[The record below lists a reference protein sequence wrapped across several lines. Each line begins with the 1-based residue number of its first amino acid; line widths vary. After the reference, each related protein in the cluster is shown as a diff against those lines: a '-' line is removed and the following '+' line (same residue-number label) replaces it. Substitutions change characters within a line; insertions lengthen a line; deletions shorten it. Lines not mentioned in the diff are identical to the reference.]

1 MTTYNCP
8 AGHASVDPDFC
19 SECGNQLAPAPGSAP
34 AAPAADPSPA
44 SAAPSTTSTSGAH
57 ENCPM
62 CTEVRDGSAQFCG
75 VCGYDYVNKTGGEV
89 PQAAAPAPA
98 VPAPNYAPPAVT
110 APVASAP
117 ASLSSARID
126 LEIVVGKTSPR
137 KHSLFDN
144 ESLIGRP
151 NNKVALSLV
160 IDGDEGISRRQM
172 MITRQAD
179 GTVTVRDLDSANGTK
194 VEHDG
199 ADGTRVQVTVAVGE
213 ERPIV
218 VGDKIIIGEHTV
230 VTVIAI
236 VL

>member
-1 MTTYNCP
+1 MTTYHCP
-8 AGHASVDPDFC
+8 AGHDSVDPDFC

-34 AAPAADPSPA
+34 AAPVADPA
-44 SAAPSTTSTSGAH
+44 SAPSTSSSSAH
-57 ENCPM
+57 ENCPK

-89 PQAAAPAPA
+89 PQAAAPAPLA
-98 VPAPNYAPPAVT
+98 AAPSYAPPAV
-110 APVASAP
+110 PSPSVAP

-126 LEIVVGKTSPR
+126 LEVVVGKAGPR

-172 MITRQAD
+172 MITRQPD
-179 GTVTVRDLDSANGTK
+179 GSVTVRDLDSANGTK

-199 ADGTRVQVTVAVGE
+199 GTVTVAVGE

-230 VTVIAI
+230 VTIIAI
-236 VL
+236 VI

>member
-1 MTTYNCP
+1 
-8 AGHASVDPDFC
+8 
-19 SECGNQLAPAPGSAP
+19 
-34 AAPAADPSPA
+34 
-44 SAAPSTTSTSGAH
+44 
-57 ENCPM
+57 M

>member
-1 MTTYNCP
+1 MTTYNCS
-8 AGHASVDPDFC
+8 AGHNSVDPDFC
-19 SECGNQLAPAPGSAP
+19 SECGNQLAPLPGASSP
-34 AAPAADPSPA
+34 AGAPAADPASAPPA
-44 SAAPSTTSTSGAH
+44 SSSTSAH
-57 ENCPM
+57 EDCPM

-75 VCGYDYVNKTGGEV
+75 VCGYDFVNKTGGEV

-98 VPAPNYAPPAVT
+98 APAPNYAPPAVPT
-110 APVASAP
+110 SIPSSAP

-126 LEIVVGKTSPR
+126 VEVVVGKTGPR

-144 ESLIGRP
+144 ENLIGRP

-172 MITRQAD
+172 MVTRQAD

-199 ADGTRVQVTVAVGE
+199 GTVTLAVGE
-213 ERPIV
+213 ERPII

-230 VTVIAI
+230 VTIIAI
-236 VL
+236 VI

>member
-1 MTTYNCP
+1 MTTYNCS
-8 AGHASVDPDFC
+8 AGHNSVDPDFC
-19 SECGNQLAPAPGSAP
+19 SECGNQLAPLPGASSP
-34 AAPAADPSPA
+34 AGAPAADPA
-44 SAAPSTTSTSGAH
+44 SAAPASSGTSGGH
-57 ENCPM
+57 EDCPM

-75 VCGYDYVNKTGGEV
+75 VCGYDFVNKTGGEV

-98 VPAPNYAPPAVT
+98 APAPNYAPPAVPT
-110 APVASAP
+110 SIPSSAP

-126 LEIVVGKTSPR
+126 VEVVVGKTGPR

-144 ESLIGRP
+144 ENLIGRP

-172 MITRQAD
+172 MVTRQAD

-199 ADGTRVQVTVAVGE
+199 GTVTLAVGE
-213 ERPIV
+213 ERPII

-230 VTVIAI
+230 VTIIAI
-236 VL
+236 VI

>member
-1 MTTYNCP
+1 MTTYHCP
-8 AGHASVDPDFC
+8 AGHDSVDPDFC

-44 SAAPSTTSTSGAH
+44 SAAPSTTSAQGGH

-89 PQAAAPAPA
+89 PQAAAPAPT
-98 VPAPNYAPPAVT
+98 VPAPNYAPPAV
-110 APVASAP
+110 PSPSVGP

-126 LEIVVGKTSPR
+126 LEVIVGKTGPR

-179 GTVTVRDLDSANGTK
+179 GSVTVRDLDSANGTK

-199 ADGTRVQVTVAVGE
+199 GTVTLAVGE

-230 VTVIAI
+230 VTIIAI
-236 VL
+236 VI

>member
-1 MTTYNCP
+1 MTTYNCS
-8 AGHASVDPDFC
+8 AGHNSVDPDFC
-19 SECGNQLAPAPGSAP
+19 SECGNQLAPLPGASSP
-34 AAPAADPSPA
+34 AGAPAADPASAPPA
-44 SAAPSTTSTSGAH
+44 SSSTSAH
-57 ENCPM
+57 EDCPM

-75 VCGYDYVNKTGGEV
+75 VCGYDFVNKTGGEV

-98 VPAPNYAPPAVT
+98 APAPNYAPPAVPT
-110 APVASAP
+110 PTVAAPT
-117 ASLSSARID
+117 SLSSARID
-126 LEIVVGKTSPR
+126 VEVVVGKTGPR

-144 ESLIGRP
+144 ENLIGRP

-172 MITRQAD
+172 MVTRQAD

-199 ADGTRVQVTVAVGE
+199 GTVTLAVGE
-213 ERPIV
+213 ERPII

-230 VTVIAI
+230 VTIIAI
-236 VL
+236 VI

>member
-199 ADGTRVQVTVAVGE
+199 GTVTVAVGE

>member
-8 AGHASVDPDFC
+8 AGHNSVDPDFC
-19 SECGNQLAPAPGSAP
+19 SECGNQLAPVPSSAP
-34 AAPAADPSPA
+34 LAPAADPAPA
-44 SAAPSTTSTSGAH
+44 SAAPSTAVTPAGH
-57 ENCPM
+57 ENCPK

-89 PQAAAPAPA
+89 PQAAAPAPVA
-98 VPAPNYAPPAVT
+98 PAPNYAPPAVPT
-110 APVASAP
+110 SIPASAP

-126 LEIVVGKTSPR
+126 LEVVVGKTGPR
-137 KHSLFDN
+137 KHSLFDS

-199 ADGTRVQVTVAVGE
+199 GTVTVAAGE

>member
-8 AGHASVDPDFC
+8 AGHNSVDPDFC

-34 AAPAADPSPA
+34 AAPVADPA
-44 SAAPSTTSTSGAH
+44 SAPSTSSSGAGH
-57 ENCPM
+57 ENCPK

-89 PQAAAPAPA
+89 PQAAAPVASAPS
-98 VPAPNYAPPAVT
+98 YAPPAVPT
-110 APVASAP
+110 SIPSSAP

-126 LEIVVGKTSPR
+126 LEIVVGTASAR
-137 KHSLFDN
+137 KHSLFDG

-179 GTVTVRDLDSANGTK
+179 GKVTVRDLDSANGTV
-194 VEHDG
+194 VESIG
-199 ADGTRVQVTVAVGE
+199 ADGAPARATLAVGE
-213 ERPIV
+213 EKEIV
-218 VGDKIIIGEHTV
+218 VGDKIMIGEKTV
-230 VTVIAI
+230 VTILAI

>member
-1 MTTYNCP
+1 MTTYDCP
-8 AGHASVDPDFC
+8 AGHNSVDPDFC

-34 AAPAADPSPA
+34 AAPAADPSSTATPA
-44 SAAPSTTSTSGAH
+44 TSTSGAH

-98 VPAPNYAPPAVT
+98 APAPSYAPPAVPSP
-110 APVASAP
+110 APASAP
-117 ASLSSARID
+117 TSLSSARID
-126 LEIVVGKTSPR
+126 LEVVVGKTGPR

-144 ESLIGRP
+144 ENLIGRP

-172 MITRQAD
+172 MITRQPD
-179 GTVTVRDLDSANGTK
+179 GSVTVRDLDSANGTK

-199 ADGTRVQVTVAVGE
+199 GTVTVAVGE

-230 VTVIAI
+230 VTIIAI

>member
-1 MTTYNCP
+1 MTTYHCP
-8 AGHASVDPDFC
+8 AGHNSVDPDFC
-19 SECGNQLAPAPGSAP
+19 SECGNQLAPTPGSTP
-34 AAPAADPSPA
+34 VAPAADPS
-44 SAAPSTTSTSGAH
+44 STAAPATSTSGAH
-57 ENCPM
+57 ESCPM

-89 PQAAAPAPA
+89 PQAAAPAVVPVVSAPISAPLA
-98 VPAPNYAPPAVT
+98 VP
-110 APVASAP
+110 SAP

-126 LEIVVGKTSPR
+126 LEIVVGKTNPR
-137 KHSLFDN
+137 KHSLFDS

-199 ADGTRVQVTVAVGE
+199 GTVMVAVGE
-213 ERPIV
+213 EKPIV
-218 VGDKIIIGEHTV
+218 VGDKIFIGEHTV

>member
-1 MTTYNCP
+1 MTTYHCP
-8 AGHASVDPDFC
+8 AGHDSVDPDFC
-19 SECGNQLAPAPGSAP
+19 SECGNQLAAAPGSAP
-34 AAPAADPSPA
+34 AAPVADPA
-44 SAAPSTTSTSGAH
+44 SAPSTSSSNAGH
-57 ENCPM
+57 ESCPM
-62 CTEVRDGSAQFCG
+62 CTELRDGSAQFCG

-89 PQAAAPAPA
+89 PQAAAPAP
-98 VPAPNYAPPAVT
+98 VT
-110 APVASAP
+110 APNFAPPVVQTNVPSSAP

-126 LEIVVGKTSPR
+126 LEIVVGTASAR

-144 ESLIGRP
+144 ENLIGRP

-179 GTVTVRDLDSANGTK
+179 GKVTVRDLDSANGTK

-199 ADGTRVQVTVAVGE
+199 GTVTVAVGE

-230 VTVIAI
+230 VTIIAI
-236 VL
+236 VI

>member
-8 AGHASVDPDFC
+8 AGHDSVDPDFC

-34 AAPAADPSPA
+34 AAPAADPS
-44 SAAPSTTSTSGAH
+44 STAAPATSTSGAH

-98 VPAPNYAPPAVT
+98 APAPNYAPPAVPT
-110 APVASAP
+110 SIPSSAP

-126 LEIVVGKTSPR
+126 LEVVVGKTGPR

-144 ESLIGRP
+144 ENLIGRP

-172 MITRQAD
+172 MITRQPD
-179 GTVTVRDLDSANGTK
+179 GSVTVRDLDSANGTK

-199 ADGTRVQVTVAVGE
+199 GTVTVAVGE

-230 VTVIAI
+230 VTIIAI
-236 VL
+236 VI

>member
-1 MTTYNCP
+1 
-8 AGHASVDPDFC
+8 
-19 SECGNQLAPAPGSAP
+19 
-34 AAPAADPSPA
+34 
-44 SAAPSTTSTSGAH
+44 
-57 ENCPM
+57 M

-89 PQAAAPAPA
+89 PQAATPAPA
-98 VPAPNYAPPAVT
+98 APAPNYAPPAVPT
-110 APVASAP
+110 SIPSSAP
-117 ASLSSARID
+117 TSLSSARID
-126 LEIVVGKTSPR
+126 LEVVVGKTGPR

-144 ESLIGRP
+144 ENLIGRP

-172 MITRQAD
+172 MITRQPD
-179 GTVTVRDLDSANGTK
+179 GSVTVRDLDSANGTK

-199 ADGTRVQVTVAVGE
+199 GDGTRVQVTVAVGE

-230 VTVIAI
+230 VTIIAI
-236 VL
+236 VI

>member
-8 AGHASVDPDFC
+8 AGHNSVDPDFC

-34 AAPAADPSPA
+34 AAPAADPSSTATPA
-44 SAAPSTTSTSGAH
+44 TSTSGAH

-75 VCGYDYVNKTGGEV
+75 VCGYDYINKTGGEV

-98 VPAPNYAPPAVT
+98 APAPSYAPPAVPSP
-110 APVASAP
+110 APASAP
-117 ASLSSARID
+117 TSLSSARID
-126 LEIVVGKTSPR
+126 LEVVVGKTGPR

-144 ESLIGRP
+144 ENLIGRP

-172 MITRQAD
+172 MITRQPD
-179 GTVTVRDLDSANGTK
+179 GSVTVRDLDSANGTK

-199 ADGTRVQVTVAVGE
+199 GTVTVAVGE

-230 VTVIAI
+230 VTIIAI

>member
-1 MTTYNCP
+1 MTTYHCP
-8 AGHASVDPDFC
+8 AGHDSVDPDFC

-34 AAPAADPSPA
+34 AAPAADPSQA
-44 SAAPSTTSTSGAH
+44 SAAPSTTSAQGGH

-89 PQAAAPAPA
+89 PQAAAPAPT
-98 VPAPNYAPPAVT
+98 VPAPNYAPPAV
-110 APVASAP
+110 PSPSVAP

-126 LEIVVGKTSPR
+126 LEVIVGKTGPR

-179 GTVTVRDLDSANGTK
+179 GSVTVRDLDSANGTK

-199 ADGTRVQVTVAVGE
+199 GTVTLAVGE

-230 VTVIAI
+230 VTIIAI
-236 VL
+236 VI

>member
-1 MTTYNCP
+1 MTTYHCP
-8 AGHASVDPDFC
+8 AGHNSVDPDFC

-98 VPAPNYAPPAVT
+98 VPAPNYAPPAVPT
-110 APVASAP
+110 NSAP

-126 LEIVVGKTSPR
+126 LEVVVGKTGPR

-144 ESLIGRP
+144 ENLIGRP

-172 MITRQAD
+172 MITRQPD
-179 GTVTVRDLDSANGTK
+179 GSVTVRDLDSANGTK

-230 VTVIAI
+230 VTIIAI
-236 VL
+236 VI

>member
-1 MTTYNCP
+1 MTTHNCP
-8 AGHASVDPDFC
+8 AGHDSVDPDFC
-19 SECGNQLAPAPGSAP
+19 SECGTQLAPAPGSAP
-34 AAPAADPSPA
+34 AAPAADPA
-44 SAAPSTTSTSGAH
+44 SAPSTSSSSAGH
-57 ENCPM
+57 ENCPK
-62 CTEVRDGSAQFCG
+62 CSEVRDGSAQFCG

-89 PQAAAPAPA
+89 PQAAPASVAPTPSF
-98 VPAPNYAPPAVT
+98 APPAV
-110 APVASAP
+110 PSPSVAP

-126 LEIVVGKTSPR
+126 LEVVVGKTGPR

-144 ESLIGRP
+144 ENLIGRP

-179 GTVTVRDLDSANGTK
+179 GSVTVRDLDSANGTK

-199 ADGTRVQVTVAVGE
+199 GTVTVAVGE

-230 VTVIAI
+230 VTIIAI
-236 VL
+236 VI

>member
-1 MTTYNCP
+1 MTTYHCP
-8 AGHASVDPDFC
+8 AGHDSVDPDFC
-19 SECGNQLAPAPGSAP
+19 SECGNQLAAAPGSAP
-34 AAPAADPSPA
+34 AAPVADPS
-44 SAAPSTTSTSGAH
+44 APSTSSSSAGH
-57 ENCPM
+57 ENCPK
-62 CTEVRDGSAQFCG
+62 CSEVRDGSAQFCG

-98 VPAPNYAPPAVT
+98 APAPNYAPPAV
-110 APVASAP
+110 PSPSVAP

-126 LEIVVGKTSPR
+126 LEVVVGKTGPR

-179 GTVTVRDLDSANGTK
+179 GSVTVRDLDSANGTK

-199 ADGTRVQVTVAVGE
+199 GTVTLAVGE

-230 VTVIAI
+230 VTIIAI
-236 VL
+236 VI

>member
-179 GTVTVRDLDSANGTK
+179 GSVTVRDLDSANGTK

-199 ADGTRVQVTVAVGE
+199 GTVTVAVGE

>member
-1 MTTYNCP
+1 MTTYHCP
-8 AGHASVDPDFC
+8 AGHDSVDPDFC

-34 AAPAADPSPA
+34 AAPVADPTSTAPTPA
-44 SAAPSTTSTSGAH
+44 TTSSGQ
-57 ENCPM
+57 ENCPK
-62 CTEVRDGSAQFCG
+62 CSEVRDGSAQFCG

-89 PQAAAPAPA
+89 PQAAAPAPT
-98 VPAPNYAPPAVT
+98 VPAPNYAPPAV
-110 APVASAP
+110 PSPSVAP

-126 LEIVVGKTSPR
+126 LEVIVGKTGPR

-172 MITRQAD
+172 MITRQPD
-179 GTVTVRDLDSANGTK
+179 GSVTVRDLDSANGTK

-199 ADGTRVQVTVAVGE
+199 GTVTVAVGE

-230 VTVIAI
+230 VTIIAI
-236 VL
+236 VI

>member
-19 SECGNQLAPAPGSAP
+19 SECGNQLAPIPGSAP
-34 AAPAADPSPA
+34 AAPTVDPSSTATPA
-44 SAAPSTTSTSGAH
+44 TSTSGAH

-98 VPAPNYAPPAVT
+98 APAPNYAPPAVPT
-110 APVASAP
+110 SIPSSTP

-126 LEIVVGKTSPR
+126 LEVVVGKTGPR

-144 ESLIGRP
+144 ENLIGRP

-172 MITRQAD
+172 MITRQPD

-199 ADGTRVQVTVAVGE
+199 GTSIVAVGE

-230 VTVIAI
+230 VTIIAI
-236 VL
+236 VI

>member
-1 MTTYNCP
+1 MTAYHCP
-8 AGHASVDPDFC
+8 AGHDSVDPDFC
-19 SECGNQLAPAPGSAP
+19 SECGNQLAAAPVSAP
-34 AAPAADPSPA
+34 AAPVADPA
-44 SAAPSTTSTSGAH
+44 SAPSTSSSSAH
-57 ENCPM
+57 ENCPK

-89 PQAAAPAPA
+89 PQAAAPAPLA
-98 VPAPNYAPPAVT
+98 AAPSYAPPAVPT
-110 APVASAP
+110 STPSSAP
-117 ASLSSARID
+117 TSLSSARID
-126 LEIVVGKTSPR
+126 LEVVVGKAGPR

-172 MITRQAD
+172 MITRQPD
-179 GTVTVRDLDSANGTK
+179 GSVTVRDLDSANGTK

-199 ADGTRVQVTVAVGE
+199 GTVTVAVGE

-230 VTVIAI
+230 VTIIAI
-236 VL
+236 VI

>member
-1 MTTYNCP
+1 
-8 AGHASVDPDFC
+8 
-19 SECGNQLAPAPGSAP
+19 
-34 AAPAADPSPA
+34 
-44 SAAPSTTSTSGAH
+44 
-57 ENCPM
+57 M

-75 VCGYDYVNKTGGEV
+75 VCGYDFVNKTGGEV

-98 VPAPNYAPPAVT
+98 APAPNYAPPAVPT
-110 APVASAP
+110 PTVAAPT
-117 ASLSSARID
+117 SLSSARID
-126 LEIVVGKTSPR
+126 VEVVVGKTGPR

-144 ESLIGRP
+144 ENLIGRP

-172 MITRQAD
+172 MVTRQAD

-199 ADGTRVQVTVAVGE
+199 GTVTLAVGE
-213 ERPIV
+213 ERPII

-230 VTVIAI
+230 VTIIAI
-236 VL
+236 VI